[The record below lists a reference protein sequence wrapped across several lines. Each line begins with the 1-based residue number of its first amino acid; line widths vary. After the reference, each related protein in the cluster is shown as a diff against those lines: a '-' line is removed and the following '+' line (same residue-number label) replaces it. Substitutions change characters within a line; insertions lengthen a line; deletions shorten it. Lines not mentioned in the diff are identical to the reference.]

1 MSVFIFC
8 VIIHLQ
14 FGVKYMMKVGFVS
27 LGCSKNLVVTEE
39 IIGLFKKR
47 NYEIV
52 GDPAEAEILLINTC
66 GFIESAKEEGIQTI
80 LEMADYKEDKCKY
93 LIVTGC
99 LVERYEEELRQEMP
113 EVDLF
118 VSISDYDKLWE
129 KIDNLVN
136 NITEEDSLSYK
147 HRVLTTGD
155 TMAYLKIAEGC
166 SNYCTYCAIP
176 YIQGK
181 YISRKYEDILD
192 EANML
197 AQKGIQELVVI
208 AQDTTKYGL
217 DLYNEARLP
226 ELLNDLCKID
236 GIKWIRFLYSYPES
250 ITDELIEVVK
260 NNEKICKYFDLPIQ
274 HISDD
279 VLKRMNRKSDGNTI
293 RNLIA
298 KLRKEIPEVI
308 LRTTL
313 IVGFPGETEEN
324 FKELCQF
331 VEESKFDRLGAF
343 AYSAEDGTPAAK
355 FPNQVE
361 EDIKCTRRDIIM
373 EIQQNVSFNN
383 LKSRIGNTYECIVEN
398 ITEEGDYYIARSYMD
413 VPSEDGVIYVKYNP
427 EYMINEFVNVKIV
440 DSDEYDL
447 YGEFVE

>member
-1 MSVFIFC
+1 
-8 VIIHLQ
+8 
-14 FGVKYMMKVGFVS
+14 MKVGFVS

-52 GDPAEAEILLINTC
+52 SDPVDAEILLINTC
-66 GFIESAKEEGIQTI
+66 GFIESAKDEGIQTI
-80 LEMADYKEDKCKY
+80 LEMADYKENNCKY

-99 LVERYEEELRQEMP
+99 LVERYEDELKREIP

-118 VSISDYDKLWE
+118 VSIKDYGKLWE
-129 KIDNLVN
+129 KIDNLIN
-136 NITEEDSLSYK
+136 NQKREDQLSYK
-147 HRVLTTGD
+147 HRILTTGD

-197 AQKGIQELVVI
+197 AKKGIQEIVVI
-208 AQDTTKYGL
+208 AQDTTKYGY
-217 DLYNEARLP
+217 DLYGKCKLP

-250 ITDELIEVVK
+250 ITDELIDVVK
-260 NNEKICKYFDLPIQ
+260 KNDKICKYFDLPIQ
-274 HISDD
+274 HISDNI
-279 VLKRMNRKSDGNTI
+279 LKMMNRKSDGNTI
-293 RNLIA
+293 RNLIS
-298 KLRKEIPEVI
+298 KLRKEIPNVI

-313 IVGFPGETEEN
+313 IVGFPGETEDN
-324 FKELCQF
+324 FNELCSF
-331 VEESKFDRLGAF
+331 VKESKFDRLGAF
-343 AYSAEDGTPAAK
+343 AYSAEDGTPASK
-355 FPNQVE
+355 FPNQI
-361 EDIKCTRRDIIM
+361 DSKIKNNRRDIIM
-373 EIQQNVSFNN
+373 EIQQEVSLNN
-383 LKSRIGNTYECIVEN
+383 LKEKIGNTYECIIEN
-398 ITEEGDYYIARSYMD
+398 ITEDGEYFIARSYMD
-413 VPSEDGVIYVKYNP
+413 VPSEDGVIYVKYNL
-427 EYMINEFVNVKIV
+427 EYMINEFVNVLIT

-447 YGEFVE
+447 YGKFVE

>member
-1 MSVFIFC
+1 
-8 VIIHLQ
+8 
-14 FGVKYMMKVGFVS
+14 MMKVGFVS

-52 GDPAEAEILLINTC
+52 GDPADAEILLINTC

-80 LEMADYKEDKCKY
+80 LEMADYKEGNCKY

-99 LVERYEEELRQEMP
+99 LVERYEEELRNEMP

-129 KIDNLVN
+129 KIDNLIN
-136 NITEEDSLSYK
+136 KTIEEDKLSYK

-181 YISRKYEDILD
+181 YISRKYEDIIE

-197 AQKGIQELVVI
+197 AKKGIKEIVVI
-208 AQDTTKYGL
+208 AQDTTKYGF
-217 DLYNEARLP
+217 DLYGEYRLP

-236 GIKWIRFLYSYPES
+236 GIEWIRFLYSYPES

-260 NNEKICKYFDLPIQ
+260 NNDKICKYFDLPIQ

-279 VLKRMNRKSDGNTI
+279 VLKKMNRKSDGNTI
-293 RNLIA
+293 RNLIT

-313 IVGFPGETEEN
+313 IVGFPGESEDN
-324 FKELCQF
+324 FNELCEF
-331 VEESKFDRLGAF
+331 VKESKLDRLGAF

-355 FPNQVE
+355 FPNQVD
-361 EDIKCTRRDIIM
+361 EDVKHSRRDTIM
-373 EIQQNVSFNN
+373 EIQQMVSLNN
-383 LKSRIGNTYECIVEN
+383 LKNRVGNTYECIVEN
-398 ITEEGDYYIARSYMD
+398 ITEDGEYYVTRSYMD

-427 EYMINEFVNVKIV
+427 EYMINEFVNVKII

>member
-1 MSVFIFC
+1 
-8 VIIHLQ
+8 
-14 FGVKYMMKVGFVS
+14 MKVGFIS

-39 IIGLFKKR
+39 MIGLFKKH

-52 GDPAEAEILLINTC
+52 SDPEEAEILLINTC
-66 GFIESAKEEGIQTI
+66 GFIESAKDEGIQTI
-80 LEMADYKEDKCKY
+80 LEMADYKEYNCKY

-99 LVERYEEELRQEMP
+99 LVERYEEELRKEIP

-118 VSISDYDKLWE
+118 VSIKDYEQLWE
-129 KIDNLVN
+129 KIDNLIN
-136 NITEEDSLSYK
+136 GSSNKDTLNYK
-147 HRVLTTGD
+147 NRVLTTGD

-197 AQKGIQELVVI
+197 AKKGIKELVVI

-217 DLYNEARLP
+217 DLYGRDRLA
-226 ELLNDLCKID
+226 ELLNDLSKINEF
-236 GIKWIRFLYSYPES
+236 KWIRFLYSYPET

-260 NNEKICKYFDLPIQ
+260 NNDKIVKYFDLPIQ

-279 VLKRMNRKSDGNTI
+279 VLKKMNRKSDGSTI
-293 RNLIA
+293 RNLIT
-298 KLRKEIPEVI
+298 KLRKEIPNVI

-313 IVGFPGETEEN
+313 IVGFPGETEDN
-324 FKELCQF
+324 FKELCEF
-331 VEESKFDRLGAF
+331 VRESKFDRLGAF

-355 FPNQVE
+355 FNNQIND
-361 EDIKCTRRDIIM
+361 DIKESRRKKIM
-373 EIQQNVSFNN
+373 EIQQEVSLEN
-383 LKSRIGNTYECIVEN
+383 LRNKVGKKYECLIEN
-398 ITEEGDYYIARSYMD
+398 ITDDGEYFIGRSYMD
-413 VPSEDGVIYVKYNP
+413 VPSEDGVIYIKFNNDT
-427 EYMINEFVNVKIV
+427 MINEFVEVEIV

-447 YGEFVE
+447 YGEVVE